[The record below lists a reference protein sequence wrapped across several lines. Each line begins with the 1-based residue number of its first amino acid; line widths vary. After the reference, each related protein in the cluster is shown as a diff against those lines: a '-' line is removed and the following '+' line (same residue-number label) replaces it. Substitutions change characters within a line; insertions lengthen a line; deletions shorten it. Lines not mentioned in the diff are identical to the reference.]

1 LYKLQLWGIK
11 RLAKEKFKLN
21 EITIGGV
28 NQKELTQFTRQFAT
42 LQNAGLNTLRSLDL
56 LMNMLKPGVLKNSVK
71 KVRSDVEQGT
81 SLSNAMARCPK
92 AFDGLYVN
100 MIRAGE
106 AGGILDSILVRLA
119 DFREKSQ
126 KMAAEIKAALIYP
139 ISVVLIAGSIV
150 TAIIIFIVP
159 NFQKMFVD
167 MKMELPAMTMIL
179 LDVSDLVQNE
189 YYKPISAVV
198 GFFVLIKIISSFPKG
213 RYWVDFAK
221 MYVPVF
227 GQIIRK
233 SGISRFCRTMGT
245 LIDSGVPLVEAL
257 TILRGAAGN
266 EALGAVIDQLIVSV
280 KQGDP
285 LTTPLRKS
293 ALFDEMT
300 VSMLEVGDEA
310 GEVSQMMIK
319 VADNFDTEVDTM
331 VTGMKSLIE
340 PFLIVGLGGV
350 VGFIVIALFMPLLSL
365 MSNLG

>member
-1 LYKLQLWGIK
+1 M
-11 RLAKEKFKLN
+11 AKEKFNLN

-56 LMNMLKPGVLKNSVK
+56 LMNMLKPGVLKKAVK
-71 KVRSDVEQGT
+71 KVRADVEQGT
-81 SLSNAMARCPK
+81 TLSTAMSRNPK

-100 MIRAGE
+100 MVKAGE

-139 ISVVLIAGSIV
+139 IAVVLIATTIV
-150 TAIIIFIVP
+150 VAIIIYIVP

-167 MKMELPAMTMIL
+167 MKMALPAPTL
-179 LDVSDLVQNE
+179 LLLQISDLIQNE
-189 YYKPISAVV
+189 YYKPLGVIA
-198 GFFVLIKIISSFPKG
+198 GFFIIIKVLNSFPKG
-213 RYWVDFAK
+213 RYYVDYAS
-221 MYVPVF
+221 MYIPIF

-257 TILRGAAGN
+257 TILRGAASN
-266 EALGAVIDQLIVSV
+266 EAIGCIIDELIISV

-285 LTTPLRKS
+285 LTAPLRKS
-293 ALFDEMT
+293 RLFDEMT

-310 GEVSQMMIK
+310 GEVSQMMVK

-331 VTGMKSLIE
+331 VSGMKSLIE
-340 PFLIVGLGGV
+340 PFLIGG
-350 VGFIVIALFMPLLSL
+350 
-365 MSNLG
+365 

>member
-1 LYKLQLWGIK
+1 M
-11 RLAKEKFKLN
+11 AKEKFNIN

-56 LMNMLKPGVLKNSVK
+56 LMNMLKPGVLKKAVK

-81 SLSNAMARCPK
+81 SLSTAMSRNPK

-100 MIRAGE
+100 MVRAGE

-139 ISVVLIAGSIV
+139 ISVVLIATTIV
-150 TAIIIFIVP
+150 VGIIIFIVP

-167 MKMELPAMTMIL
+167 MKMELPAPTL
-179 LDVSDLVQNE
+179 LLLEIANLIQNE
-189 YYKPISAVV
+189 YYKPIGALV
-198 GFFVLIKIISSFPKG
+198 GLFIALKVTSSFPKG
-213 RYWVDFAK
+213 RYYVDYAK
-221 MYVPVF
+221 MYIPIF

-257 TILRGAAGN
+257 TILRGAASN
-266 EALGAVIDQLIVSV
+266 EALGSVIDELIVSV

-285 LTTPLRKS
+285 LTAPLRKS
-293 ALFDEMT
+293 RLFDEMT

-319 VADNFDTEVDTM
+319 VADNFDTEVDAM
-331 VTGMKSLIE
+331 VSGMKSLIE
-340 PFLIVGLGGV
+340 PFLIVGLGGA

-365 MSNLG
+365 MNNLGK

>member
-1 LYKLQLWGIK
+1 M
-11 RLAKEKFKLN
+11 AKEKFNIN

-56 LMNMLKPGVLKNSVK
+56 LMNMLKPGVLKKAVK
-71 KVRSDVEQGT
+71 KVRADVEQGT
-81 SLSNAMARCPK
+81 SLSTAMSRNPK

-100 MIRAGE
+100 MVRAGE

-139 ISVVLIAGSIV
+139 ISVVLIATTIV
-150 TAIIIFIVP
+150 VGIIIFIVP

-167 MKMELPAMTMIL
+167 MKMALPAPTL
-179 LDVSDLVQNE
+179 LLLEIANLIQNE
-189 YYKPISAVV
+189 YYKPIGVFV
-198 GFFVLIKIISSFPKG
+198 GLFIILKVLSSFPKG
-213 RYWVDFAK
+213 RYYVDYAK
-221 MYVPVF
+221 MYIPIF

-257 TILRGAAGN
+257 TILRGAASN
-266 EALGAVIDQLIVSV
+266 EALGSVIDELIISV

-285 LTTPLRKS
+285 LTAPLRKS
-293 ALFDEMT
+293 RLFDEMT

-319 VADNFDTEVDTM
+319 VADNFDTEVDAM
-331 VTGMKSLIE
+331 VSGMKSLIE
-340 PFLIVGLGGV
+340 PFLIVGLGGA

-365 MSNLG
+365 MNNLGK